1 MPGPVRCALHLLSQP
16 EIAARPRGERD
27 GRCHQ
32 LEESENAAIGD
43 ARPFRYMPCI
53 AQRTSSRIFD
63 RKLVY
68 ARGVHVL
75 IATTGVLPPGPVAD
89 LTLRL
94 AGTAGHVSV
103 LTVVPAPQEFL
114 DTLELE
120 LWHPL
125 TEFPHGAESE
135 QARTARY
142 VEERGE
148 RLAAPVVAALI
159 ARSMV
164 PEKLFLEGS
173 DPAKVICRTADSIG
187 ADLVLLG
194 VTRRLFSD
202 GAWRSVST
210 EVMEQT
216 HVPVILVPPT
226 EHEDGPRS

>member
-1 MPGPVRCALHLLSQP
+1 M
-16 EIAARPRGERD
+16 
-27 GRCHQ
+27 
-32 LEESENAAIGD
+32 
-43 ARPFRYMPCI
+43 
-53 AQRTSSRIFD
+53 
-63 RKLVY
+63 
-68 ARGVHVL
+68 GVHML

-94 AGTAGHVSV
+94 VGEEGRVSV

-125 TEFPHGAESE
+125 GDTPRGDSAD
-135 QARTARY
+135 RTARY
-142 VEERGE
+142 VAERGE
-148 RLAAPVVAALI
+148 RLSAPVVAALE
-159 ARSMV
+159 ARGITPS
-164 PEKLFLEGS
+164 KIFLEGS
-173 DPAKVICRTADSIG
+173 DPAKVICATADDTG

-216 HVPVILVPPT
+216 HVPVILVPPA
-226 EHEDGPRS
+226 EQGGPEGPPRVEPLD